1 MSRPV
6 FDAVAA
12 LIGER
17 GPITFAEYM
26 DLALYGPGGYYEH
39 PPVGSRGDFVTS
51 PHVHPV
57 FGAFVADAVRQVWD
71 RLERPDPCHLIEA
84 GAGDGTLL
92 RQMLEDLAD
101 LPVRAIAVERSAG
114 ARATLSTIDGV
125 TVLDRMPADGA
136 GIVVAHELLDNLAF
150 RRVRGTE
157 DGPRE
162 VRVTVAG
169 DTLVE
174 ILTPIEDEPGEP
186 SARAPIDPAHG
197 EETLIPTG
205 ATSLVLQT
213 LECPDPRALLAI
225 DYGTE
230 HGAGGAVHGY
240 RHHRVVEDVL
250 RDPGDTD
257 ITAGVDFGILRAT
270 ATSAG
275 HRAFPTISQREA
287 LRALGFEPW
296 LLTQLERQGDL
307 LNTGRG
313 GAAVRAWGGR
323 SRAVMLV
330 DPAGLGR
337 FRWFLAANTDIAEP
351 PWLSDGRA
359 LTD

>member
-57 FGAFVADAVRQVWD
+57 FGTFVADAVREIWEQ
-71 RLERPDPCHLIEA
+71 LGRPDPCHLVEA

-92 RQMLEDLAD
+92 SQLLEALDD
-101 LPVRAIAVERSAG
+101 LPIQAVAVERSAG
-114 ARATLSTIDGV
+114 ARAILSTIDGV
-125 TVLDRMPADGA
+125 TVLDRMPTEGA

-169 DTLVE
+169 DSLVE
-174 ILTPIEDEPGEP
+174 LLTPIEPGEP
-186 SARAPIDPAHG
+186 NTPAPIEPELG
-197 EETLIPTG
+197 EETLVPTG
-205 ATSLVLQT
+205 ATSFVLEA
-213 LECPDPRALLAI
+213 LAGPDRRALLAI

-250 RDPGDTD
+250 RDPGETD

-287 LRALGFEPW
+287 LTALGFEPW

-313 GAAVRAWGGR
+313 GDAVRAWGGR
-323 SRAVMLV
+323 SRAVMLI

-337 FRWFLAANTDIAEP
+337 FRWFVAANTDIAEP
-351 PWLSDGRA
+351 SWLADGRA
-359 LTD
+359 LAD

>member
-57 FGAFVADAVRQVWD
+57 FGTFVADAVREIWD
-71 RLERPDPCHLIEA
+71 RLGRPDPCHLIEA

-92 RQMLEDLAD
+92 RQVLEDLDD
-101 LPVRAIAVERSAG
+101 LPVQAIAVERSAG

-157 DGPRE
+157 DGHPR
-162 VRVTVAG
+162 
-169 DTLVE
+169 
-174 ILTPIEDEPGEP
+174 
-186 SARAPIDPAHG
+186 
-197 EETLIPTG
+197 
-205 ATSLVLQT
+205 
-213 LECPDPRALLAI
+213 
-225 DYGTE
+225 
-230 HGAGGAVHGY
+230 GAGRRRG
-240 RHHRVVEDVL
+240 RH
-250 RDPGDTD
+250 
-257 ITAGVDFGILRAT
+257 A
-270 ATSAG
+270 S
-275 HRAFPTISQREA
+275 S
-287 LRALGFEPW
+287 
-296 LLTQLERQGDL
+296 
-307 LNTGRG
+307 
-313 GAAVRAWGGR
+313 R
-323 SRAVMLV
+323 S
-330 DPAGLGR
+330 
-337 FRWFLAANTDIAEP
+337 
-351 PWLSDGRA
+351 
-359 LTD
+359 

>member
-26 DLALYGPGGYYEH
+26 ELALYGPGGYYEH

-57 FGAFVADAVRQVWD
+57 FGTFVAGAVREIWD
-71 RLERPDPCHLIEA
+71 RLGRPDPCHLIEA

-92 RQMLEDLAD
+92 RQMLEHLDD
-101 LPVRAIAVERSAG
+101 LPLRTIAVERSRG
-114 ARATLSTIDGV
+114 AREILNTIDGV
-125 TVLDRMPADGA
+125 TVLDRVPAGGA

-157 DGPRE
+157 DGLRE
-162 VRVTVAG
+162 VRVAVES

-174 ILTPIEDEPGEP
+174 VLTPLQPGEPRPTPIELSP
-186 SARAPIDPAHG
+186 G

-205 ATSLVLQT
+205 ATSFVLQT

-230 HGAGGAVHGY
+230 RGAGGAVHGY

-287 LRALGFEPW
+287 LTALGFEPW

-313 GAAVRAWGGR
+313 GDAVRAWGGR
-323 SRAVMLV
+323 SRAVMLI

-337 FRWFLAANTDIAEP
+337 FRWFVAANTDITEP
-351 PWLSDGRA
+351 PWLSDGRSR
-359 LTD
+359 TD